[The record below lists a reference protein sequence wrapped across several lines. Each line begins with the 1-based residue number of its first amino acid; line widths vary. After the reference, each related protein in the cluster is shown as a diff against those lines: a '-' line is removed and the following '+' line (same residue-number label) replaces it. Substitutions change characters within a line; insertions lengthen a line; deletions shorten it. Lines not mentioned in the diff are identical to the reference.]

1 MALGYAQGSVGS
13 RTLATSGRPWK
24 VLFVDE
30 GNILSAL
37 AVNNRDSVGQVV
49 YSQVADITAGIEFGL
64 LFESADL
71 AGLKDVVADIRT
83 AMLAGDSF
91 NVNVANDWVSVNT
104 NCIASGSDWLS
115 WPTSQRTH
123 AETIEK
129 VTIKLKTV

>member
-1 MALGYAQGSVGS
+1 MALGYASGSILGNNLS
-13 RTLATSGRPWK
+13 TSGRPWK

-30 GNILSAL
+30 GNLLSAM
-37 AVNNRDSVGQVV
+37 AINNRVSVGHVV
-49 YSQVADITAGIEFGL
+49 YSQVAELTAGIEFGL

-71 AGLKDVVADIRT
+71 AGLKEIVADIKA
-83 AMLAGDSF
+83 AMLANTPF
-91 NVNVANDWVSVNT
+91 NVTVANDWVSVNT

-129 VTIKLKTV
+129 VTIRLMTT